1 MSERP
6 EFPPIESAPS
16 RHIWIWA
23 LAGAALVVGLIWVAR
38 RAPAPAAVR
47 PAAAVAAI
55 AEVKP
60 AAPAEAAKPVPAAAK
75 APESPNI
82 LGSAGAAAKNVAMV
96 ARAELDREL
105 ARTKS
110 AQARQAA
117 EPVRYPV
124 PATPPPPVQAA
135 DGKWAETEDSP
146 ALRVSRAWVKLGQ
159 AAGVERSEG
168 TRRLDQAWKNGVAQ
182 GGTHGRA
189 VQAAHAKFLAA
200 YKKDLDQARGI
211 YEGVLRDVD
220 SMDADGAEGSSG
232 GAGTVAGGPA
242 REAQEQIRA
251 AERAERRTNSG
262 CFLSPE
268 TCQQGDPADKAL
280 QDEISALVKGT
291 LEAGGPDGGLS
302 LYALRRK
309 AGLLALRARVMAA
322 VTQRAAAR
330 LATDVAT
337 LQGGQG
343 ATRSVPSPVAPLVS
357 VARRSVTPASDPY
370 R

>member
-1 MSERP
+1 MNRALLLLALAAAIPARAADKEFKPIKASESVTYP
-6 EFPPIESAPS
+6 LPPIP
-16 RHIWIWA
+16 
-23 LAGAALVVGLIWVAR
+23 L
-38 RAPAPAAVR
+38 PA
-47 PAAAVAAI
+47 
-55 AEVKP
+55 
-60 AAPAEAAKPVPAAAK
+60 
-75 APESPNI
+75 
-82 LGSAGAAAKNVAMV
+82 
-96 ARAELDREL
+96 
-105 ARTKS
+105 
-110 AQARQAA
+110 
-117 EPVRYPV
+117 
-124 PATPPPPVQAA
+124 VQPA

-168 TRRLDQAWKNGVAQ
+168 TRRLYQAWKNEVAQ

-232 GAGTVAGGPA
+232 GDGTVAGGLA
-242 REAQEQIRA
+242 REAEEQIRA
-251 AERAERRTNSG
+251 ADRDERLTNSA

-268 TCQQGDPADKAL
+268 SCQQGDPADKAL

-330 LATDVAT
+330 LATEVAT
-337 LQGGQG
+337 QQDGQG
-343 ATRSVPSPVAPLVS
+343 APRSLPSPVAPVVS